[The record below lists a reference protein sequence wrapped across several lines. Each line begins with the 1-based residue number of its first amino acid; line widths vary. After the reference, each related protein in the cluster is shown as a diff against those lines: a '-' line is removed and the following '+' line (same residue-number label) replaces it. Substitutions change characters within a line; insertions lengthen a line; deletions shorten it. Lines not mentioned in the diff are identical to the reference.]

1 MPPRRDERVVL
12 DHLRAPLDGRVGP
25 APARRHPRGGHL
37 DVGRP
42 GGPGDAERLLERAHR
57 DLGAVRPHQ
66 LAHDPDLV
74 RQLRPG
80 HRAEVGAA
88 GLGEHGAMLLP
99 PKARA
104 FAASRSMSAS
114 GSSSQVK
121 ESPVRRLWPLMGA
134 PSGPSISTVNW
145 NSNT

>member
-1 MPPRRDERVVL
+1 MGVPPRGDERVVL

-80 HRAEVGAA
+80 HRTEVGAA
-88 GLGEHGAMLLP
+88 GLGEHGADAAAAEG
-99 PKARA
+99 ARLRRQQVDERERVLVA
-104 FAASRSMSAS
+104 GEEVAGPAPVAPDG
-114 GSSSQVK
+114 GSV
-121 ESPVRRLWPLMGA
+121 GA
-134 PSGPSISTVNW
+134 VDLHGELE
-145 NSNT
+145 

>member
-1 MPPRRDERVVL
+1 
-12 DHLRAPLDGRVGP
+12 
-25 APARRHPRGGHL
+25 
-37 DVGRP
+37 
-42 GGPGDAERLLERAHR
+42 
-57 DLGAVRPHQ
+57 
-66 LAHDPDLV
+66 
-74 RQLRPG
+74 
-80 HRAEVGAA
+80 
-88 GLGEHGAMLLP
+88 MLLP

>member
-1 MPPRRDERVVL
+1 MQSPLPVLALLSNAFIWGLAWWPFRVM
-12 DHLRAPLDGRVGP
+12 HG
-25 APARRHPRGGHL
+25 
-37 DVGRP
+37 
-42 GGPGDAERLLERAHR
+42 
-57 DLGAVRPHQ
+57 
-66 LAHDPDLV
+66 
-74 RQLRPG
+74 
-80 HRAEVGAA
+80 A
-88 GLGEHGAMLLP
+88 GLHPLWATAVMYCGVLALLLALTLLL